1 MKTKSFII
9 ALACLAIF
17 GTAQAQE
24 AKKQRFEFGV
34 EAGLTNYTNYSA
46 VSVMQD
52 AADQYTG
59 FGYGVHFG
67 WLLGRNMVG
76 IDLGNACFN
85 TSAVTVN
92 ENMLQWSLAAAY
104 RYYMPIGSRFE
115 AFIGAKLGA
124 RYMLNTFDY
133 AANHYSTGRWSG
145 FCDAELGVNCKLTE
159 KSHIGFSWS
168 LDAGSTLNRVSV
180 PTGLIPNDKTAL
192 FGQALKIHYGLR
204 F

>member
-1 MKTKSFII
+1 MKHKGFII

-76 IDLGNACFN
+76 IDLGNSYFLLGSERDQKYRCF
-85 TSAVTVN
+85 
-92 ENMLQWSLAAAY
+92 LY
-104 RYYMPIGSRFE
+104 SR
-115 AFIGAKLGA
+115 
-124 RYMLNTFDY
+124 
-133 AANHYSTGRWSG
+133 
-145 FCDAELGVNCKLTE
+145 
-159 KSHIGFSWS
+159 
-168 LDAGSTLNRVSV
+168 
-180 PTGLIPNDKTAL
+180 
-192 FGQALKIHYGLR
+192 
-204 F
+204 